1 MPRAAIL
8 LCLFLGFALAGCGFQ
23 LRGGSSVPEAVQ
35 PLALKCGPEVPDQL
49 CREVEQQLARGG
61 VELTGETGA
70 TAILQLGN
78 FRQERR
84 ATAVTARA
92 AAAEYRLRQSVELQL
107 IAADQT
113 PLIATERVN
122 SAITYRYDETNV
134 LAKQQ
139 EEKTLQNQLSGNLA
153 RQVLFRLAPLN
164 QARLDALEAAR

>member
-1 MPRAAIL
+1 MPRTAIL
-8 LCLFLGFALAGCGFQ
+8 LCLFLGLALAGCGFQ
-23 LRGGSSVPEAVQ
+23 LRGGYGVPEAVQ
-35 PLALKCGPEVPDQL
+35 PLALKCGPAVPAQL
-49 CREVEQQLARGG
+49 CREVKQQLARDG

-70 TAILQLGN
+70 AAILQLGN

-92 AAAEYRLRQSVELQL
+92 AAAEYTLRQSVDLQL
-107 IAADQT
+107 ISADQK

-122 SAITYRYDETNV
+122 SAVTYRYDETNV

-139 EEKTLQNQLSGNLA
+139 EEKTLQNTLSGDLA

-164 QARLDALEAAR
+164 QTRLDAIEAAR